1 MRPADILLVLIVVI
15 IWGLNFVVIKLG
27 LQGLPPILFSA
38 MRFLFAAFPLIFFLK
53 RPAIPWRLLISF
65 AAFQFVFQFPLL
77 FIGIKLGF
85 PPGLAS
91 LVIQLHALF
100 TMALAVVLLGERP
113 HQTQLIGGAIALSGM
128 ALVAS
133 QLDAKPTLIG
143 FVLVI
148 AAAMCWATANIFTKK
163 IGKVEPL
170 ALVVWAAF
178 LATPPLLTMSLVFE
192 GFEAWQRAAAQL
204 NWLSIGAI
212 FFQSYPNTIVGF
224 GIWSLLMR
232 KYPTA
237 TIAPFAL
244 LVPVTGMVS
253 ATVVL
258 GEPMQW
264 WKITAGV
271 IVLGG
276 LAINLFGTRFL
287 MALKSGRTTSL
298 PPDSC

>member
-1 MRPADILLVLIVVI
+1 MRPLDILLVLTVVVI
-15 IWGLNFVVIKLG
+15 WGVNFVVIKIG
-27 LQGLPPILFSA
+27 LQGLPPILFSS
-38 MRFLFAAFPLIFFLK
+38 MRFLFAAVPLIFFLK
-53 RPAIPWRLLISF
+53 RPAIPLRLLIGFST
-65 AAFQFVFQFPLL
+65 FQFVLQFPLL

-100 TMALAVVLLGERP
+100 TMALAVALLGERP

-133 QLDAKPTLIG
+133 QLDAKPTMIG

-170 ALVVWAAF
+170 ALVVWASL
-178 LATPPLLTMSLVFE
+178 LATPPLIATSLVLE
-192 GFEAWQRAAAQL
+192 GLDAWRQAAAQL
-204 NWLSIGAI
+204 NWTSVGTIL
-212 FFQSYPNTIVGF
+212 FQSYPNTIIGF

-232 KYPTA
+232 RYPTA

-244 LVPVTGMVS
+244 LVPITGMLS
-253 ATVVL
+253 ATIVL
-258 GEPMQW
+258 DEPMQW
-264 WKITAGV
+264 WKLTAGA
-271 IVLGG
+271 IVLTG
-276 LAINLFGTRFL
+276 LAINLFGSRL
-287 MALKSGRTTSL
+287 VSALKSTSTVNA
-298 PPDSC
+298 PP